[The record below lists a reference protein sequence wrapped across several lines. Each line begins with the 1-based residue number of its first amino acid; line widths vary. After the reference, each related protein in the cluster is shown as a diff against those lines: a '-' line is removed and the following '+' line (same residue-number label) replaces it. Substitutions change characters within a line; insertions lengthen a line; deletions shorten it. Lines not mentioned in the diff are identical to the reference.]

1 MTKREYFVEIANF
14 LTESGKTEW
23 AEVVNKEVERLS
35 KTSHSKSKPTA
46 NQEANAA
53 LKEGIVAYLTAE
65 GEPKRINDIAANV
78 EGLND
83 ASNQKLNSLL
93 IQLRKEGLVK
103 RVKIKKDSFFTIGNE
118 NENEDEDVSE

>member
-14 LTESGKTEW
+14 LTENGKDEW
-23 AEVVNKEVERLS
+23 AEVVNKEAERLS

-53 LKEGIVAYLTAE
+53 LKEGIIAYLTAE

-83 ASNQKLNSLL
+83 ASNQKVNSLL

-103 RVKIKKDSFFTIGNE
+103 KVKIKRDSFFTVG
-118 NENEDEDVSE
+118 NEDENKEFSE

>member
-14 LTESGKTEW
+14 LTENGKTEW

-35 KTSHSKSKPTA
+35 KTSHSKGKPTA
-46 NQEANAA
+46 NQEANAT

-118 NENEDEDVSE
+118 NENEEVSE

>member
-14 LTESGKTEW
+14 LTESGKDEW

-103 RVKIKKDSFFTIGNE
+103 RVKIKKDSFFTMGNE
-118 NENEDEDVSE
+118 NENEEVSE

>member
-14 LTESGKTEW
+14 LTENGKTEW

-53 LKEGIVAYLTAE
+53 LKDGIVAYLTAE

-118 NENEDEDVSE
+118 NENEEVSE

>member
-14 LTESGKTEW
+14 LTENGKDEW
-23 AEVVNKEVERLS
+23 AEVVNKEAERLS

-65 GEPKRINDIAANV
+65 GEPKRINDIAAKV
-78 EGLND
+78 EGLSD

-118 NENEDEDVSE
+118 NENEEVSE

>member
-14 LTESGKTEW
+14 LTENGKDEW

-65 GEPKRINDIAANV
+65 DEPKRINDIAANV

-103 RVKIKKDSFFTIGNE
+103 RVKIKKDSFFTMGNE
-118 NENEDEDVSE
+118 NENEEVSE

>member
-14 LTESGKTEW
+14 LTENGKTEW

-78 EGLND
+78 EALKD

-118 NENEDEDVSE
+118 NETEEVSE

>member
-93 IQLRKEGLVK
+93 IQLCKEGLVK

-118 NENEDEDVSE
+118 NENEEVNE

>member
-14 LTESGKTEW
+14 LTENGKTEW

-35 KTSHSKSKPTA
+35 RSSSRSSKPSA

-53 LKEGIVAYLTAE
+53 LKEGIVAYLTAAD
-65 GEPKRINDIAANV
+65 EPKRINDIAANV

-83 ASNQKLNSLL
+83 ASNQKVNSLL

-103 RVKIKKDSFFTIGNE
+103 KVKIKKDSFFTIGNE
-118 NENEDEDVSE
+118 NENEEVSE

>member
-103 RVKIKKDSFFTIGNE
+103 RIKIKKDSFFTIGNE
-118 NENEDEDVSE
+118 NENEEVSE

>member
-14 LTESGKTEW
+14 LTENGKDEW

>member
-14 LTESGKTEW
+14 LTENGKDEW

-53 LKEGIVAYLTAE
+53 LKEGIVEYLTAE

-78 EGLND
+78 DGLND

-118 NENEDEDVSE
+118 NENEEVSE

>member
-14 LTESGKTEW
+14 LTENGKDEW

-53 LKEGIVAYLTAE
+53 LKEGIVEYLTAE

-78 EGLND
+78 DGLND

-118 NENEDEDVSE
+118 NESEEVSE

>member
-14 LTESGKTEW
+14 LTENGKDEW

-65 GEPKRINDIAANV
+65 NEPKRINDIAANV
-78 EGLND
+78 EGLSD

-118 NENEDEDVSE
+118 NENEEVSE

>member
-14 LTESGKTEW
+14 LIENGKDEW

-78 EGLND
+78 EGLSE

-103 RVKIKKDSFFTIGNE
+103 RVKIKKDSFFTVGNE
-118 NENEDEDVSE
+118 NENEEVSE

>member
-14 LTESGKTEW
+14 LTENGKTEW

-35 KTSHSKSKPTA
+35 KTSHSKSKPSA

-53 LKEGIVAYLTAE
+53 LKDGIVAYLTAAD
-65 GEPKRINDIAANV
+65 EPKRINDIAANV

-103 RVKIKKDSFFTIGNE
+103 RVKIKRDSFFTIGNE
-118 NENEDEDVSE
+118 NENEEVSE

>member
-14 LTESGKTEW
+14 LTENGKDEW
-23 AEVVNKEVERLS
+23 AEVVNKEAERLS

-78 EGLND
+78 DGLSD

-118 NENEDEDVSE
+118 NENEEVSE

>member
-14 LTESGKTEW
+14 LTENGKTEW

-35 KTSHSKSKPTA
+35 RSSGRSNKLSA

-53 LKEGIVAYLTAE
+53 LKEGIVAYLTTE
-65 GEPKRINDIAANV
+65 NEPKRINDIAANV
-78 EGLND
+78 EGLSD

-103 RVKIKKDSFFTIGNE
+103 RVKIKKDSFFSIGNE
-118 NENEDEDVSE
+118 NEEVSE

>member
-14 LTESGKTEW
+14 LTENGKTEW
-23 AEVVNKEVERLS
+23 ADVVNKEVERLS

-53 LKEGIVAYLTAE
+53 LKEGIVAYLTAK

-118 NENEDEDVSE
+118 NENEEVNE

>member
-14 LTESGKTEW
+14 LTENGKTEW

-78 EGLND
+78 EGLSD

-118 NENEDEDVSE
+118 NEEVNE

>member
-14 LTESGKTEW
+14 LTENGKDEW

-65 GEPKRINDIAANV
+65 SEPKRINDIAANV

-118 NENEDEDVSE
+118 NENEEVNE

>member
-14 LTESGKTEW
+14 LTENGKDEW

-53 LKEGIVAYLTAE
+53 LKEGIVEYLTAE

-103 RVKIKKDSFFTIGNE
+103 RVKIKRDSFFTIGNE
-118 NENEDEDVSE
+118 NENEEVSE

>member
-14 LTESGKTEW
+14 LTENGKTEW
-23 AEVVNKEVERLS
+23 ADVVNKEAERLS

-53 LKEGIVAYLTAE
+53 LKEGIVAYLTAK

-118 NENEDEDVSE
+118 NENEEVNE

>member
-14 LTESGKTEW
+14 LTENGKDEW

-93 IQLRKEGLVK
+93 IQLRKDGLVK

-118 NENEDEDVSE
+118 NENEEVSE

>member
-14 LTESGKTEW
+14 LTENGKDEW

-65 GEPKRINDIAANV
+65 SEPKRINDIAANV

-118 NENEDEDVSE
+118 NENEEVSE

>member
-14 LTESGKTEW
+14 LTENGKAEW

-35 KTSHSKSKPTA
+35 KTSHSKSKPSA

-65 GEPKRINDIAANV
+65 NEPKRINDIAANV
-78 EGLND
+78 EGLSD

-93 IQLRKEGLVK
+93 IQLRKDGLVK
-103 RVKIKKDSFFTIGNE
+103 RVKIKKDSFFAIGNE
-118 NENEDEDVSE
+118 NENEEVSE

>member
-14 LTESGKTEW
+14 LTENGKTEW

-65 GEPKRINDIAANV
+65 DEPKRINDIAANV
-78 EGLND
+78 EGLSD

-118 NENEDEDVSE
+118 YEEVCE

>member
-14 LTESGKTEW
+14 LTENGKDEW

-118 NENEDEDVSE
+118 NENEEVSE

>member
-14 LTESGKTEW
+14 LTENGKTEW
-23 AEVVNKEVERLS
+23 ADAVSKEVERLS

-78 EGLND
+78 ESLSD

-118 NENEDEDVSE
+118 NENEEVSE

>member
-14 LTESGKTEW
+14 LTENGKDEW

-93 IQLRKEGLVK
+93 IQLRKGGLVK
-103 RVKIKKDSFFTIGNE
+103 RVKIKKDSFFTVGNE
-118 NENEDEDVSE
+118 NENEEVSE

>member
-14 LTESGKTEW
+14 LTENGQTEW

-35 KTSHSKSKPTA
+35 KTSHSKSKPSA

-65 GEPKRINDIAANV
+65 NEPKRINDIAANV
-78 EGLND
+78 EGLSD

-118 NENEDEDVSE
+118 NENEEVSK

>member
-14 LTESGKTEW
+14 LTENGKDEW
-23 AEVVNKEVERLS
+23 AEVVNKEAERLS

-65 GEPKRINDIAANV
+65 NEPKRINDIAAKV
-78 EGLND
+78 EGLSD

-118 NENEDEDVSE
+118 NENEEVSE

>member
-1 MTKREYFVEIANF
+1 MTKREYFVEIAIF
-14 LTESGKTEW
+14 LIENGKDEW

-78 EGLND
+78 ESLSD

-118 NENEDEDVSE
+118 NENEEVSE

>member
-14 LTESGKTEW
+14 LTENGKTEW
-23 AEVVNKEVERLS
+23 AEVVNKEAERLS
-35 KTSHSKSKPTA
+35 KTSHSKGKPTA
-46 NQEANAA
+46 NQEANVA

-65 GEPKRINDIAANV
+65 GEPKRINNIAANV
-78 EGLND
+78 DGLSD

-118 NENEDEDVSE
+118 NENEEVSE

>member
-14 LTESGKTEW
+14 LTENGKTEW
-23 AEVVNKEVERLS
+23 ADVVSKEVERLS
-35 KTSHSKSKPTA
+35 KVSHSKSKPSA

-53 LKEGIVAYLTAE
+53 LKDGIVAYLTAAD
-65 GEPKRINDIAANV
+65 EPKRINDIAANV

-83 ASNQKLNSLL
+83 ASNQKVNSLL

-103 RVKIKKDSFFTIGNE
+103 KVKIKRDSFFSIGNE
-118 NENEDEDVSE
+118 NENEEVSE

>member
-14 LTESGKTEW
+14 LTENGKDEW

-35 KTSHSKSKPTA
+35 KTSHSKSKPSA

-53 LKEGIVAYLTAE
+53 LKEGIVAYLTTE
-65 GEPKRINDIAANV
+65 NEPKRINDIAANV
-78 EGLND
+78 EGLSD

-118 NENEDEDVSE
+118 NEEVNE

>member
-14 LTESGKTEW
+14 LTENGKTEW
-23 AEVVNKEVERLS
+23 AEVMNKEVERLS

-53 LKEGIVAYLTAE
+53 LKEGIVAYLAAE

-93 IQLRKEGLVK
+93 IQLRKGGLVK
-103 RVKIKKDSFFTIGNE
+103 RVKIKKDSFFTVGNE
-118 NENEDEDVSE
+118 NENEEVSE

>member
-14 LTESGKTEW
+14 LTENGKTEW

-46 NQEANAA
+46 NQEANAV

-78 EGLND
+78 EGLSD

-118 NENEDEDVSE
+118 NENEEVSE

>member
-14 LTESGKTEW
+14 LTENGKTEW

-35 KTSHSKSKPTA
+35 RSSGRSSKPSA
-46 NQEANAA
+46 NQEANAV
-53 LKEGIVAYLTAE
+53 LKEGIVAYLTAAD
-65 GEPKRINDIAANV
+65 EPKRINDIAANV

-83 ASNQKLNSLL
+83 ASNQKVNSLL

-103 RVKIKKDSFFTIGNE
+103 KVKIKKDSFFTIGNE
-118 NENEDEDVSE
+118 NENEEVSE